1 MPRPARH
8 SAFTIVELLTVI
20 LIISVLIALLM
31 PAMVRARQHARSL
44 VCQSNLRQIFQASLN
59 RSVEHRG
66 YVQVVGNINGA
77 VGGVGPDVLD
87 DADEKRY
94 AYFDDE
100 GFRRPAPMQAA
111 LAPYLGVKNVRL
123 DGAAN
128 LKADLAGGIVRQI
141 FTCPAQAEPAEG
153 LMIAGG
159 GWGGIYVP
167 TSYCFN
173 EGVLGFELF
182 SEHRLRAN
190 LTKARPAAEIV
201 YATDGVPRT
210 ELGTGYVAWFPSAQG
225 RCTLADCYT
234 NANGTYQAGVAS
246 PFDPLRHPK
255 FRMNAVFCD
264 GHTESLIISERELAR
279 AVVLPE

>member
-100 GFRRPAPMQAA
+100 GYRRP
-111 LAPYLGVKNVRL
+111 R
-123 DGAAN
+123 
-128 LKADLAGGIVRQI
+128 R
-141 FTCPAQAEPAEG
+141 CRRR
-153 LMIAGG
+153 
-159 GWGGIYVP
+159 WRR
-167 TSYCFN
+167 TS
-173 EGVLGFELF
+173 
-182 SEHRLRAN
+182 A
-190 LTKARPAAEIV
+190 
-201 YATDGVPRT
+201 
-210 ELGTGYVAWFPSAQG
+210 
-225 RCTLADCYT
+225 
-234 NANGTYQAGVAS
+234 
-246 PFDPLRHPK
+246 
-255 FRMNAVFCD
+255 
-264 GHTESLIISERELAR
+264 
-279 AVVLPE
+279 